1 MQQYGDGG
9 QSRGFVDMIC
19 RVAEGALQTPI
30 SFIAARARMQRVGT
44 PSVQYMTSFICSP
57 SSV

>member
-1 MQQYGDGG
+1 
-9 QSRGFVDMIC
+9 MIC

-44 PSVQYMTSFICSP
+44 PSVQYKTSFICSP